1 MSISTISNNIKQLLK
16 DIADTTYKI
25 SLESKKEAE
34 ANSKIAQITNS
45 ITKSTSPSTLQI
57 KYAEIVRKQKEIA
70 GYQSKKAEL
79 GRKEADLNSRLFN
92 QRQMLTKAE
101 SEERKKQASTD
112 ERERKRLSE
121 LAKKQAVNAEKERKR
136 IADLEKKQQQQQ
148 LEHQKKLKREVDAIA
163 RTTQRITDVT
173 VNPPITPH
181 QDSVQYDLFISHASE
196 DKEDFVQPLAE
207 TLVNLGVKVW
217 YDKFTL
223 RVGDS
228 LRRSIDNGLRNSR
241 YGTIVLSA
249 NFIKKEWTNYELDGL
264 VAREMNGHKMILP
277 IWHKIS
283 KSEVMDFSPNLADK
297 VALNT
302 SMSTIEEIAHELAD
316 LILSK

>member
-1 MSISTISNNIKQLLK
+1 M
-16 DIADTTYKI
+16 
-25 SLESKKEAE
+25 
-34 ANSKIAQITNS
+34 
-45 ITKSTSPSTLQI
+45 
-57 KYAEIVRKQKEIA
+57 
-70 GYQSKKAEL
+70 
-79 GRKEADLNSRLFN
+79 
-92 QRQMLTKAE
+92 
-101 SEERKKQASTD
+101 
-112 ERERKRLSE
+112 
-121 LAKKQAVNAEKERKR
+121 
-136 IADLEKKQQQQQ
+136 EKKLQREQ

-173 VNPPITPH
+173 VNSPVTIP
-181 QDSVQYDLFISHASE
+181 QDSVEYDLFISHASE
-196 DKEDFVQPLAE
+196 DKEDFVRPLAE
-207 TLVNLGVKVW
+207 TLRDLGVNVW
-217 YDKFTL
+217 YDEFTL
-223 RVGDS
+223 KIGDS